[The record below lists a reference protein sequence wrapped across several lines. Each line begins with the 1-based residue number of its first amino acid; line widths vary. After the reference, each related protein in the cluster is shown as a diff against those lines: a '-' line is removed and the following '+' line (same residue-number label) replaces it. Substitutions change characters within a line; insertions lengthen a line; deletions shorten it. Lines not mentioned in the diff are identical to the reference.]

1 MIFLVPY
8 ACILS
13 AFWVQYYTV
22 PVTIARRKV
31 RMVQISHELL
41 PPIPSLYLRLGGT
54 YLEYLPYA
62 MQVNTAARLL
72 RVDYQEYLHPLTLS
86 PPRHPGNGQCARASA
101 VCISKMQRA
110 MTDHGQQGS

>member
-22 PVTIARRKV
+22 TVAIARRKV

-41 PPIPSLYLRLGGT
+41 PPIPSLSWARRYISRV
-54 YLEYLPYA
+54 PYA

-72 RVDYQEYLHPLTLS
+72 RVGYQEYLHPLISDPLS
-86 PPRHPGNGQCARASA
+86 SETPRKWS
-101 VCISKMQRA
+101 VCSCVCSMHLQNA
-110 MTDHGQQGS
+110 TGYD